1 MEEFGGFQT
10 KEQLVAYLKH
20 AISLET
26 DVATQEM
33 IVQECERDTE
43 SRKPMLVE
51 QTEPERPMEPAPKEA
66 LETSLNMN
74 EHPYI
79 CVSTI
84 LAGSIG
90 FLLLFLPFSA
100 TLLLIGILCLFPLI
114 LERNYIHQKYKKS
127 LESYHESLQFYEE
140 QLAKVQ
146 EHNNILTEEYHKRL
160 AEWQRSAS
168 DNKTTLEAHLR
179 QTRELLEKLY
189 ALDHIYPKYRN
200 LPALTSIYEYF
211 ITGRCSS
218 LIGPH
223 GAYNMFEDEV
233 RKDIIISQLNTVIE
247 NLDQIKRNQYMLY
260 EQVTQIQRN
269 THSIEQELKQV
280 KGLTVSLVQL
290 SSLTAYYAAVTAR
303 NTEITAAYHILNG

>member
-1 MEEFGGFQT
+1 
-10 KEQLVAYLKH
+10 
-20 AISLET
+20 
-26 DVATQEM
+26 
-33 IVQECERDTE
+33 
-43 SRKPMLVE
+43 MLF
-51 QTEPERPMEPAPKEA
+51 
-66 LETSLNMN
+66 
-74 EHPYI
+74 I
-79 CVSTI
+79 CGILTI
-84 LAGSIG
+84 LIG
-90 FLLLFLPFSA
+90 FVYLFTNFA
-100 TLLLIGILCLFPLI
+100 VALLILLGGLVCLFPF
-114 LERNYIHQKYKKS
+114 IHCRITVTDEYQAQLDSYKKRC
-127 LESYHESLQFYEE
+127 QFYDE
-140 QLAKVQ
+140 QLSKVQ
-146 EHNNILTEEYHKRL
+146 KRNAEINDVFRRNLTD
-160 AEWQRSAS
+160 WQNSAS
-168 DNKTTLEAHLR
+168 KNRTTLETRLS
-179 QTRELLEKLY
+179 QTKELLEKLY

-269 THSIEQELKQV
+269 TLAIEQELKQV